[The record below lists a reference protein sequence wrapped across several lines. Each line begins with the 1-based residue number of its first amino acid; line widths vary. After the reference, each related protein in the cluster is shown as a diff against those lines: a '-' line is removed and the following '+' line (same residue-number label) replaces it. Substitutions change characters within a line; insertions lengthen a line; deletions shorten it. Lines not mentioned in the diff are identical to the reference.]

1 MDWSLAIVAL
11 TLLGVAAISRQL
23 SGTPVTPTMVFVA
36 VGLLVGPEVLGEFDL
51 ESSSG
56 TVRTLAEATLALV
69 LFCDASRIDP
79 KLLRGEAG
87 VPLRLLA
94 IGLLVGPRVLDG
106 VDLPSS
112 SPTVQLLAEATLA
125 LVLFCDASRIDLG
138 QLRREVGV
146 PLRLLGIGLPLTI
159 ALGAVAAAAI
169 FGQITLPEA
178 IILAIVLAPTD
189 AALGQAV
196 VTEPRIPPRIRQ
208 GLNVESGLN
217 DGICVPL
224 LFAAVAVADVE
235 SEISGGR
242 SAATLLL
249 EEIGYGIVGG
259 VVAGLLVAAIVIHA
273 GRRDLIAPEWR
284 QVIPAAGAALAY
296 GIAVALHGSGF
307 IAAFV
312 AGMVFRMALRRDP
325 GDLNELSEDVGNVLN
340 AVTFVLFGAILL
352 GPALGELS
360 WELALYAVLSLTV
373 IRMVPVAI
381 AMLGSRA
388 RPPTISFLG
397 WFGPRGLASIVFAL
411 IVVEE
416 SQLPHEDLIVLAIYL
431 TVGLSVFAHGLTA
444 APLADRYARW
454 YGQHPR
460 DKAPPM
466 ESAPAD
472 VTRVRGAD
480 RLRST

>member
-1 MDWSLAIVAL
+1 MEWSLAIIAL
-11 TLLGVAAISRQL
+11 ALLGVASISRRL
-23 SGTPVTPTMVFVA
+23 SGTPVTPTMV
-36 VGLLVGPEVLGEFDL
+36 LV
-51 ESSSG
+51 
-56 TVRTLAEATLALV
+56 
-69 LFCDASRIDP
+69 
-79 KLLRGEAG
+79 
-87 VPLRLLA
+87 A
-94 IGLLVGPRVLDG
+94 IGLLVGPQVLDG
-106 VDLPSS
+106 VDVSSTS
-112 SPTVQLLAEATLA
+112 SPVQRLAEATLA
-125 LVLFCDASRIDLG
+125 LVLFCDASRIDLAE
-138 QLRREVGV
+138 LRRGVGV
-146 PLRLLGIGLPLTI
+146 PVRLLGIGLPLTI

-169 FGQITLPEA
+169 FGQITVPEA

-242 SAATLLL
+242 SAGTLLL
-249 EEIGYGIVGG
+249 EEIGYGVVGG

-273 GRRDLIAPEWR
+273 GRRDLIAREWR
-284 QVIPAAGAALAY
+284 QVIPAAGAILAY
-296 GIAVALHGSGF
+296 GTAVALDGSGF

-325 GDLNELSEDVGNVLN
+325 GDLNQLNEQVGNVLN

-352 GPALGELS
+352 GPALSELS
-360 WELALYAVLSLTV
+360 WELVLYAVLSLTV
-373 IRMVPVAI
+373 VRIVPVAI
-381 AMLGSRA
+381 AMLGTRA
-388 RPPTISFLG
+388 RLPTLGFLG

-416 SQLPHEDLIVLAIYL
+416 SQLPHEELIVLAIYV

-454 YGQHPR
+454 YERHPR

-466 ESAPAD
+466 ESAPTE
-472 VTRVRGAD
+472 VTRVRGAAEHPLPVA
-480 RLRST
+480 R